1 MIIDDIITELNRKCS
16 VNNFLPNII
25 NREQYIKTK
34 MRKRYGEIL
43 YKEYEIIISDLI
55 KKVIN
60 SDNPYK
66 IKRDVDILFCEC
78 DKNTRRT
85 RSNSWNN

>member
-1 MIIDDIITELNRKCS
+1 MFS
-16 VNNFLPNII
+16 
-25 NREQYIKTK
+25 
-34 MRKRYGEIL
+34 
-43 YKEYEIIISDLI
+43 
-55 KKVIN
+55 IN